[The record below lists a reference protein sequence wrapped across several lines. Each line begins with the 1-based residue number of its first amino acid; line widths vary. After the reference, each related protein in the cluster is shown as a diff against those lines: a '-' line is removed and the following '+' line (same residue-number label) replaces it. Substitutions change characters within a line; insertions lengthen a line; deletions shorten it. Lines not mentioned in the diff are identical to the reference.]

1 MVCTLA
7 EHRSVHRVGRPPW
20 SGPKHYDDFGTP
32 FVERMGDAVPLLLG
46 RSVQQ
51 LNALKRKEIILLKV
65 PNNKA
70 NIIIDSPP
78 RYRVVRAPNTGRFE

>member
-1 MVCTLA
+1 M
-7 EHRSVHRVGRPPW
+7 HRVGRPPW

-32 FVERMGDAVPLLLG
+32 FVERMGDAVPLPPRAVG
-46 RSVQQ
+46 TAVEC
-51 LNALKRKEIILLKV
+51 AKREKEIILLKV